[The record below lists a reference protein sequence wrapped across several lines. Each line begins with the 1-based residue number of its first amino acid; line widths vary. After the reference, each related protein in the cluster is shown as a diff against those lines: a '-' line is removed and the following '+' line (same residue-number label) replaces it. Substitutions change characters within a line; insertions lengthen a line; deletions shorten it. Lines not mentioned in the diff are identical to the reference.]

1 MRKKVLL
8 SVCIIVAATLHAQV
22 GINNSTPKA
31 SLHITPQN
39 TDGTTAEGI
48 IAPNLT
54 RAQLIGKDVR
64 YNTDQKGAI
73 IYVTTLDGTLTAKTT
88 NITATGYYYFDGS
101 VWQPFTQPASIVPT
115 EPWQVQGSTTSANTN
130 AQNIYQTGSVGIGS
144 MTAVPAAYMFQ
155 VTGSSNVTANSR
167 VASST
172 VVGNETVGGT
182 FVVTGAATL
191 NNALTVA
198 GTTTTKATNI
208 QGLMKYTNTTP
219 VVGQYLRA
227 SNVDGSVA
235 WATLP
240 AATVTTANN
249 GLAMSGT
256 TTQLGGA
263 LTKATSITGTSILTL
278 ATPTTVSGALQIS
291 SGTPAAGKFLTSDA
305 TGNATWGTLPAVAVT
320 TANNGLAM
328 SGTATQLGGALTKA
342 TNITGTSRLT
352 LATPT
357 TVSGALQISSGT
369 PAAGK
374 FLTSDAAGN
383 ATWGTLPAVAVTTA
397 NNGLA
402 MSGTATQL
410 GGALTKATNI
420 TGTSRLT
427 LATPT
432 TVSGALQ
439 ISSGT
444 PAVGKFLT
452 SDAAGNATWG
462 TLPATATTEPWQ
474 VQGGTTAATTNAQN
488 IFQTGSVAIGSNT
501 AGAYKF
507 QVTGTSNIT
516 GNSRVASSTVVGA
529 QTVGTTL
536 GVTGA
541 TTLASTLA
549 VTGVA
554 TMSSNLLVSG
564 NIGIGVTT
572 PAQKLHVVGNEYV
585 TGLSKIGGNTTYN
598 ASAQLELSDVNKG
611 FLPNRVALTSPT
623 VKAPVTNAVNGML
636 IYNTATVGLLKP
648 GFYYW
653 NNTHWQAFVTEIP
666 ENKVTGYDLTASVN
680 STATNPA
687 ASQGGTLM
695 SFGDIGTTT
704 KYFTIKDGG
713 SYAFAI
719 RVYGIGN
726 LQPGKTMGRS
736 CVYFTLMINGV
747 KIDVQE
753 VNWALV
759 DPAIVGAQNRLGGTI
774 MLTGNNLK
782 VGDKVEFRLAHY
794 NVGWSQQVTM
804 SANPGLTADKT
815 SLVFWKL

>member
-305 TGNATWGTLPAVAVT
+305 T
-320 TANNGLAM
+320 
-328 SGTATQLGGALTKA
+328 
-342 TNITGTSRLT
+342 
-352 LATPT
+352 
-357 TVSGALQISSGT
+357 
-369 PAAGK
+369 
-374 FLTSDAAGN
+374 GN

>member
-1 MRKKVLL
+1 MKKKVLF
-8 SVCIIVAATLHAQV
+8 SVCLIVTATLQAQV

-64 YNTDQKGAI
+64 YNTEQRGAI
-73 IYVTTLDGTLTAKTT
+73 IYVTTLDGTPSAKTT
-88 NITATGYYYFDGS
+88 HVTATGYYYFDGT
-101 VWQPFTQPASIVPT
+101 VWQPFTQPSSIIPT
-115 EPWQVQGSTTSANTN
+115 EPWQVQGSTTAATAN
-130 AQNIYQTGSVGIGS
+130 AQNIYQTGSVGIGA
-144 MTAVPAAYMFQ
+144 MTAVPSAYMFQ

-172 VVGNETVGGT
+172 VVGNQTVGGT
-182 FVVTGAATL
+182 LIVTGATTL
-191 NNALTVA
+191 NNALTVT
-198 GTTTTKATNI
+198 GTTTTNATNI
-208 QGLMKYTNTTP
+208 QGLMKYTSTTP

-263 LTKATSITGTSILTL
+263 LTKATSITGTSLLTL

-305 TGNATWGTLPAVAVT
+305 AGNATWGTLPVVAVT

-374 FLTSDAAGN
+374 FLTSDASGN

-397 NNGLA
+397 NNGIA
-402 MSGTATQL
+402 MSGTTTQL

-444 PAVGKFLT
+444 PAAGKFLT

-462 TLPATATTEPWQ
+462 TLPAATVTTANNGLAMSGTTTQLGGALTKATSITGSATNTLTIAAPTT
-474 VQGGTTAATTNAQN
+474 VGTTAANSNLTVNGN
-488 IFQTGSVAIGSNT
+488 EIVTGSVG
-501 AGAYKF
+501 
-507 QVTGTSNIT
+507 
-516 GNSRVASSTVVGA
+516 
-529 QTVGTTL
+529 
-536 GVTGA
+536 
-541 TTLASTLA
+541 
-549 VTGVA
+549 
-554 TMSSNLLVSG
+554 
-564 NIGIGVTT
+564 IGIAS
-572 PAQKLHVVGNEYV
+572 PSQKLHVVGNEYI
-585 TGLSKIGGNTTYN
+585 TGLSKVGGNTTYN

-623 VKAPVTNAVNGML
+623 VKAPVANAVNGML
-636 IYNTATVGLLKP
+636 VYNTATVGLLKP

-687 ASQGGTLM
+687 SSQGGTLM

-726 LQPGKTMGRS
+726 LQAGKTMGRS

-759 DPAIVGAQNRLGGTI
+759 DPAIVGAQNRLGGTV

>member
-1 MRKKVLL
+1 MKKKVLF
-8 SVCIIVAATLHAQV
+8 SVCLIVTATLQAQV

-64 YNTDQKGAI
+64 YNTEQRGAI
-73 IYVTTLDGTLTAKTT
+73 IYVTTLDDTPSAKTT
-88 NITATGYYYFDGS
+88 HVTATGYYYFDGT
-101 VWQPFTQPASIVPT
+101 VWQPFTQPSSIIPT
-115 EPWQVQGSTTSANTN
+115 EPWQVQGSTTAATAN
-130 AQNIYQTGSVGIGS
+130 AQNIYQTGSVGIGA
-144 MTAVPAAYMFQ
+144 MTAVPSAYMFQ

-172 VVGNETVGGT
+172 VVGNQTVGGT
-182 FVVTGAATL
+182 LIVTGATTL
-191 NNALTVA
+191 NNALTVT
-198 GTTTTKATNI
+198 GTTTTNATNI
-208 QGLMKYTNTTP
+208 QGLMKYTSTTP

-263 LTKATSITGTSILTL
+263 LTKATSITGTSLLTL

-305 TGNATWGTLPAVAVT
+305 AGNATWGTLPVVAVT

-374 FLTSDAAGN
+374 FLTSDASGN

-397 NNGLA
+397 NNGIA
-402 MSGTATQL
+402 MSGTTTQL
-410 GGALTKATNI
+410 GGALTKATSI
-420 TGTSRLT
+420 TGSATNTLT
-427 LATPT
+427 IAAPT
-432 TVSGALQ
+432 TV
-439 ISSGT
+439 
-444 PAVGKFLT
+444 
-452 SDAAGNATWG
+452 
-462 TLPATATTEPWQ
+462 
-474 VQGGTTAATTNAQN
+474 GTTAANSNLTVNGN
-488 IFQTGSVAIGSNT
+488 EIVTGSVG
-501 AGAYKF
+501 
-507 QVTGTSNIT
+507 
-516 GNSRVASSTVVGA
+516 
-529 QTVGTTL
+529 
-536 GVTGA
+536 
-541 TTLASTLA
+541 
-549 VTGVA
+549 
-554 TMSSNLLVSG
+554 
-564 NIGIGVTT
+564 IGIAS
-572 PAQKLHVVGNEYV
+572 PSQKLHVVGNEYI
-585 TGLSKIGGNTTYN
+585 TGLSKVGGNTTYN

-623 VKAPVTNAVNGML
+623 VKAPVANAVNGML
-636 IYNTATVGLLKP
+636 VYNTATVGLLKP

-687 ASQGGTLM
+687 SSQGGTLM

-726 LQPGKTMGRS
+726 LQAGKTMGRS

-759 DPAIVGAQNRLGGTI
+759 DPAIVGAQNRLGGTV

>member
-305 TGNATWGTLPAVAVT
+305 AGNATWGTLPAVAVT

-369 PAAGK
+369 PAA
-374 FLTSDAAGN
+374 
-383 ATWGTLPAVAVTTA
+383 
-397 NNGLA
+397 
-402 MSGTATQL
+402 
-410 GGALTKATNI
+410 
-420 TGTSRLT
+420 
-427 LATPT
+427 
-432 TVSGALQ
+432 
-439 ISSGT
+439 
-444 PAVGKFLT
+444 GKFLT